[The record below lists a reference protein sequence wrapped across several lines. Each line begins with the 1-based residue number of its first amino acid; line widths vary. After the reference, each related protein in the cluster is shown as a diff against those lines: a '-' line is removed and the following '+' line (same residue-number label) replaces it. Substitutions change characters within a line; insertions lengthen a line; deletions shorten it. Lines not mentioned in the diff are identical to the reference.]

1 MKVTLGSKKRP
12 HWTLRHCLR
21 KIKLI
26 DQKKKKLLTT
36 WINKHRLYIAYV
48 IEIKLIS
55 IKSSKSQNKCLF
67 HKKKIRPSLLL
78 FSFSI
83 FTLNYKIATL
93 FLVYFLF

>member
-26 DQKKKKLLTT
+26 DQKKNKLLTT

-48 IEIKLIS
+48 IAIKLIS

-67 HKKKIRPSLLL
+67 HKKKLG
-78 FSFSI
+78 
-83 FTLNYKIATL
+83 
-93 FLVYFLF
+93 LVYFCFHFPFLLLIIKLLPYF